1 MNVYLQ
7 IIIYIIVVVCFYLT
21 TITFFEDKIINKK
34 YFVLDNE
41 DKQNIEIWIVTKN
54 IEKMKKDKIK
64 SIIEK
69 GEYNSIYDITTN
81 FYIKNKDV
89 DN

>member
-21 TITFFEDKIINKK
+21 TITFLDDEIINKK

-41 DKQNIEIWIVTKN
+41 DKQNIEIWIVTKD